1 MTSSIE
7 SIYKNKNSSRDDR
20 STPAAEPAAEINLA
34 RHVSPGVA
42 HELNNILTIVQ
53 GYAERL
59 MMKYPNDAALQ
70 PQLKSISDA
79 ARRAALIIRDCTPQ
93 IYTTPSSL
101 TPPTEPEPTAA

>member
-1 MTSSIE
+1 MTSTSDTT
-7 SIYKNKNSSRDDR
+7 IYKNKRSSHDDA
-20 STPAAEPAAEINLA
+20 SEPAAEINLA

-59 MMKYPNDAALQ
+59 MMKHPNDAVLQ

-79 ARRAALIIRDCTPQ
+79 ARRAAVIIRDCTPQ
-93 IYTTPSSL
+93 IYTTPSGPVS
-101 TPPTEPEPTAA
+101 PTDHEPAAA